1 MLWCTEDEP
10 SKKAM
15 RAEEE
20 EKESVVLIWQLMS
33 LLFLFFPLS
42 RSVAVKEMFCIFWM
56 RAIPAMPTGC
66 GLSIRRLHRSRRTW
80 QPFRYIS
87 TLQTM
92 NPSDLP
98 ERKKMINITDIC
110 QTSKPEVRN
119 YVNYFKFDLRKYG
132 NLIFFWKKPWKQ
144 DRNDRLFSAAIYC
157 FCCVKNHRCACEIK

>member
-1 MLWCTEDEP
+1 MYRRRTF
-10 SKKAM
+10 
-15 RAEEE
+15 
-20 EKESVVLIWQLMS
+20 KEGNESRRRRKRISCSHLTAHVAAVS
-33 LLFLFFPLS
+33 FFPPS

-157 FCCVKNHRCACEIK
+157 FCCVKNHRCACKIK